1 MKTLYEHHVKK
12 RLAITTRFCVRSFL
26 KVLSRCR
33 GERAGVGGSVFET
46 RRGSIYVT
54 KLPLA
59 DECNGLGSHTP
70 TVVVSMDT

>member
-1 MKTLYEHHVKK
+1 MKTLYVHRVKK
-12 RLAITTRFCVRSFL
+12 RLVITTRFSVRPFL

-33 GERAGVGGSVFET
+33 GERAGVSESKFEM
-46 RRGSIYVT
+46 RRGSIYVY
-54 KLPLA
+54 KLPLL